1 MSLLVTHGVSVRRL
15 VVFAIVVASLLMG
28 NRRAFAT
35 CGDYLLHGP
44 MESALHGSGGWSRG
58 VGHDS
63 DGLIGLGSIVWDDPN
78 WLLYFPGSDSLPAKS
93 PSPCAGGRC
102 QSAPP
107 PSPMHLPG
115 RIILWKQLATVLRD
129 SVSDRDVE
137 SCGWLFPA
145 DGVCPSSPFLSVDVP
160 PPERA
165 CSHV

>member
-1 MSLLVTHGVSVRRL
+1 VRRL
-15 VVFAIVVASLLMG
+15 VVFAIVVTSLLIG

-44 MESALHGSGGWSRG
+44 MGSALHGGAGLAPGGGNDLDRLS
-58 VGHDS
+58 
-63 DGLIGLGSIVWDDPN
+63 GLGSIVWDNPA
-78 WLLYFPGSDSLPAKS
+78 WLSYFPGSDSLPTES

-115 RIILWKQLATVLRD
+115 RIILWKQLATVLRE
-129 SVSDRDVE
+129 SVSDRDIE

-145 DGVCPSSPFLSVDVP
+145 DGVCPSSPSLSVEVP